1 MLTHNP
7 WIRREGR
14 ASPDSILHCM
24 CSICGGDLLLEQLA
38 GWLFAVVLS
47 RVGVLA
53 SSPLACWCPVCCNS
67 HSGFAQGN
75 EEAV

>member
-47 RVGVLA
+47 RVGGVGLIPLSVLV
-53 SSPLACWCPVCCNS
+53 PGVL
-67 HSGFAQGN
+67 
-75 EEAV
+75 